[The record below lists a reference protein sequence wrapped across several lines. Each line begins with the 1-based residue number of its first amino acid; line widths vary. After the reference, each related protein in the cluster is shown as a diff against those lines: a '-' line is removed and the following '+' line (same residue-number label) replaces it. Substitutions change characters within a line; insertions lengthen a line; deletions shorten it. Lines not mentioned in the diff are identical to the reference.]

1 MNNNK
6 QFSNPITI
14 LFLTLPWGIS
24 TGFVSVTLPFLLVQH
39 GFSVAAAAAIS
50 AVGISANLWRF
61 AWAPLADLTLSLHKW
76 YIIGILMCAIS
87 LFLLVFVPLDV
98 AYSGILMGVVF
109 ISQVA
114 ATFVVAP
121 VGGFMAKAIEDDK
134 KGRAGGYF
142 QAGYLGG
149 AGVGGGAGLWFASHI
164 SYEVSAII
172 ISLSMLLCAFA
183 LYYVPKIQSDK
194 AQTLKQGFQSIVL
207 GIKDLFRSRLAIYT
221 SVLIMTPIG
230 AGAATNVWSSI
241 ADDWHVPTD
250 TVVLVTGVLSGLASA
265 IGCIIGGWVA
275 DKIGRWWAYFG
286 AGTLMALVTLI
297 MSLSP
302 FTSFSYVNGVL
313 WYALTV
319 GIVNAAYSAVV
330 LHAIGT
336 HLAAT
341 KYALLCSLGNIGPVC
356 MTAFDGWFHDKQGI
370 KAMLLGETFIGLC
383 FVAVLLFALSWFK
396 IVERPIVDRG
406 LVETV

>member
-6 QFSNPITI
+6 QFANPITI

-24 TGFVSVTLPFLLVQH
+24 SGFVSVTLPFLLVQH

-61 AWAPLADLTLSLHKW
+61 VWAPLADLTLSFHKW

-87 LFLLVFVPLDV
+87 LFLLVFVPLDI
-98 AYSGILMGVVF
+98 ANSGIIMCAVF

-114 ATFVVAP
+114 GTFVAAP
-121 VGGFMAKAIEDDK
+121 VGGFMAKVIEDSK

-142 QAGYLGG
+142 QAGNLGG
-149 AGVGGGAGLWFASHI
+149 MGIGGGAGIWFADHI
-164 SYEVSAII
+164 SYEVAFIVI
-172 ISLSMLLCAFA
+172 PLSMLLCAFA
-183 LYYVPKIQSDK
+183 LYYVPQIQSDK
-194 AQTLKQGFQSIVL
+194 AQTLKQGFQSMVL
-207 GIKDLFRSRLAIYT
+207 GMKDLFRSRLAIYT
-221 SVLIMTPIG
+221 SVLVMIPIG
-230 AGAATNVWSSI
+230 AAAASYVWSSV

-250 TVVLVTGVLSGLASA
+250 TVVLVTGVLSGFVSA

-275 DKIGRWWAYFG
+275 DKIGRWWVYFG
-286 AGTLMALVTLI
+286 AGTLMALVTLF

-302 FTSFSYVNGVL
+302 FTPFSYINGVL
-313 WYALTV
+313 WYALSI
-319 GIVNAAYSAVV
+319 GIVNTAFSAVL

-341 KYALLCSLGNIGPVC
+341 KYALLSSFGNIGAVL
-356 MTAFDGWFHDKQGI
+356 MTPFDGWLHDNQGI
-370 KAMLLGETFIGLC
+370 KAMLLGETFVGLG
-383 FVAVLLFALSWFK
+383 FVVVLLFALYWFK
-396 IVERPIVDRG
+396 IVESPI
-406 LVETV
+406 LN